1 MQPQRSYII
10 SDIGGKTEEE
20 QNATDGRNKRS
31 LKIVFSAMKQLK

>member
-1 MQPQRSYII
+1 MLDPTKETKPIL
-10 SDIGGKTEEE
+10 TEEE